1 MKGFASALFIA
12 AAATG
17 ALAQVG
23 PEVDPSEQFGILT
36 LHRYS
41 SICVL
46 AEHLVPQSTSTC
58 KHGL

>member
-12 AAATG
+12 AAVTG

-23 PEVDPSEQFGILT
+23 PEVDPSEEFGILT
-36 LHRYS
+36 IHRYFS
-41 SICVL
+41 VDVMPKD
-46 AEHLVPQSTSTC
+46 AVPQLTYIY

>member
-1 MKGFASALFIA
+1 MKGFASALFIF

-36 LHRYS
+36 LHRYLS
-41 SICVL
+41 VDVV
-46 AEHLVPQSTSTC
+46 AKDAVPQLTSIY